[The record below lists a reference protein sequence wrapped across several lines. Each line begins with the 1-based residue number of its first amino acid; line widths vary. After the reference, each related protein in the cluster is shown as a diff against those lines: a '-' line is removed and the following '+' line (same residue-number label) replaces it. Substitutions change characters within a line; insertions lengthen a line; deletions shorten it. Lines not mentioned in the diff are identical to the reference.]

1 MQTVKRI
8 GGGVLFGSM
17 VFLLFLVVFE
27 SFLHIPSWLAVAGR
41 LHPMF
46 LHFPIVLLL
55 ISFFTMWIPVSKGA
69 ENEWLSMLRLTAALS
84 AVITAILGMLLSL
97 EDVSGG
103 DLLLWH
109 KWGGV
114 SIAILGF
121 LFYSYHD
128 FLVKHIVFTKFFTV
142 AATFA
147 IIITGHWGAN
157 LTHGVDYVL
166 APVLNQQKEFVPPE
180 KAVVFADVIQPILES
195 KCTGC
200 HSASKLKGELL
211 LENLKGV
218 LAGGKS
224 GPLFIPGQPDTSLMI
239 RRLHLPVDDKKHMPP
254 AAKPQLT
261 EAESALLY
269 AWIKS
274 GAVTESKLFSL
285 PEQDSFRLL
294 ATNYLQADENTAEP
308 VYDFEA
314 ADEKKVLALNNNYRM
329 VVPLGKNS
337 PALSVNLYG
346 RNIFS
351 TKALEE
357 LLPVKQQIVELNLS
371 RLPVKDEDMKVIQQL
386 VNLQKLNL
394 NYTDVTAKGVEQLNT
409 LQKLREITLSGT
421 AVTAAALAKILPL
434 PELES
439 VFVWDTKIDS
449 LQLQPLKKKFSNV
462 YIETGYIDKGD
473 VIIALSPPIIKTPQG
488 IFNKTTTLEIK
499 HPFKGV
505 DIRYTLDGTQPDSL
519 SGKLYTEPIAV
530 DQSVTL
536 IAKAYKKGWYGS
548 TPVQAAFI
556 KQGFVPDSISFITR
570 PDPKYSAETPALL
583 TDGTLGDFANFSN
596 GEWLGYQKN
605 EAAYYLFFNKAVSP
619 KNVLFQMLQNTGGHI
634 FPPAKIEVW
643 GGIDKAQLK
652 LLGKLTPVIPEKN
665 KPAASLQESVSLT
678 TAEVLCLKIIIKPIA
693 ALPAWHNNKGK
704 PGWVFLSELVVN

>member
-27 SFLHIPSWLAVAGR
+27 SFLHIPNWLAVAGR

-55 ISFFTMWIPVSKGA
+55 ISFFTMWIPAGKGA
-69 ENEWLSMLRLTAALS
+69 ENEWLTLLRLVAALS
-84 AVITAILGMLLSL
+84 AAVTAILGMLLSL
-97 EDVSGG
+97 EDVGG
-103 DLLLWH
+103 GELLLLH

-128 FLVKHIVFTKFFTV
+128 FLVKHISFTKFFTV
-142 AATFA
+142 AAAFA
-147 IIITGHWGAN
+147 IIVTGHWGAN

-166 APVLNQQKEFVPPE
+166 APVLKQQKEFVPPE

-195 KCTGC
+195 KCTSC
-200 HSASKLKGELL
+200 HSTSKLKGELL

-218 LAGGKS
+218 LTGGKS
-224 GPLFIPGQPDTSLMI
+224 GPLFIPGLPDSSLLI
-239 RRLHLPVDDKKHMPP
+239 RRLHLPENDKKHMPP
-254 AAKPQLT
+254 ASKPQLT
-261 EAESALLY
+261 EAESSLLY

-294 ATNYLQADENTAEP
+294 ATNYLQAEENTAEP
-308 VYDFEA
+308 VYDFDA
-314 ADEKKVLALNNNYRM
+314 ADEQKVLALNNNYRV

-351 TKALEE
+351 TKSLEE
-357 LLPVKQQIVELNLS
+357 LLSVKQQIVELNLS
-371 RLPVKDEDMKVIQQL
+371 RLPVKDEDMKVIKQL

-394 NYTDVTAKGVEQLNT
+394 NYTDVTDKGVEQISS

-421 AVTAAALAKILPL
+421 TVTAAALAKILPL

-439 VFVWDTKIDS
+439 VFIWDTKIDS
-449 LQLQPLKKKFSNV
+449 PQLQPIKKKFSNV

-473 VIIALSPPIIKTPQG
+473 VIIALSPPVIKTPQG
-488 IFNKTTTLEIK
+488 IFNKTTMLEIR

-519 SGKLYTEPIAV
+519 SGKLYTEPIAI

-548 TPVQAAFI
+548 TPVQGAFI
-556 KQGFVPDSISFITR
+556 KQGLTPDSISFITR

-605 EAAYYLFFNKAVSP
+605 EAAYYLFFNEAVSP
-619 KNVLFQMLQNTGGHI
+619 KNVLLQMLQNTGGHI

-643 GGIDKAQLK
+643 GGMDEGHMQ
-652 LLGKLTPVIPEKN
+652 LLGKLSPRIPQKN
-665 KPAASLQESVSLT
+665 EPAKSLQENIQLIT
-678 TAEVLCLKIIIKPIA
+678 GEVRCLKIILYPVA
-693 ALPAWHNNKGK
+693 SLPSWHNGKGSA
-704 PGWVFLSELVVN
+704 GWVFVSEIVVN